1 MWTEIKKTK
10 NLMIAETWKE
20 LFEGEGIPTL
30 ILPAEDKPMGTLLAA
45 YHVYVPEY
53 VPEDK
58 KHVIEEILR
67 KL

>member
-1 MWTEIKKTK
+1 
-10 NLMIAETWKE
+10 MIAETWKD

-30 ILPAEDKPMGTLLAA
+30 ILPAEDKPVGTLFAA
-45 YHVYVPEY
+45 YHVY

-58 KHVIEEILR
+58 KHVIDEILR